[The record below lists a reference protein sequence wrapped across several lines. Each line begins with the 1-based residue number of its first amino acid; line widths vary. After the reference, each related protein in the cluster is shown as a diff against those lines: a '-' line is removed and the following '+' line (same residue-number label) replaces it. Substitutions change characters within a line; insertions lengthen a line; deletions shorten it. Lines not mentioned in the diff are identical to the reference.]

1 MILEEPLIPY
11 ETIDTDQKL
20 AAFVRHLKERQI
32 TTLAMD
38 FEGEFNLHVYG
49 EKLCL
54 VQIFDGKSFFII
66 DPFAV
71 SAEPLKEFL
80 EDRRVLKLFFGAGS
94 DVQLVYKESKIV
106 LNSVLDLQIFAEV
119 AGCVNKGLSGL
130 TEELFGKVTVKK
142 KQFQM
147 HNWTRRPID
156 REAVEYALSD
166 VESLFEMYK
175 VLLEKILASGKP
187 ADLVR
192 ALVLK
197 TPSSFSRG
205 VPGIYKTDEFKA
217 LDPGAKERFER
228 LLAIRDQFAREIDC
242 PPDQVIAKAVLFQL
256 AARKLSPD
264 ALPRQG
270 RLPTAVHARLIAAV
284 KEPG

>member
-1 MILEEPLIPY
+1 MTPY

-20 AAFVRHLKERQI
+20 QAFVRHLKERQI

-54 VQIFDGKSFFII
+54 VQIFDGQGFFIV

-71 SAEPLKEFL
+71 SAEALKEFL
-80 EDRRVLKLFFGAGS
+80 EDRKVLKLFFGAGS
-94 DVQLVYKESKIV
+94 DVQLVYKQSKIV
-106 LNSVLDLQIFAEV
+106 LNSVLDLQILAEV
-119 AGCVNKGLSGL
+119 AGCVNKGLSSL
-130 TEELFGKVTVKK
+130 TEELFGRVTVKK

-166 VESLFEMYK
+166 VESLFEMHR
-175 VLLEKILASGKP
+175 VLMEKIVAAGKVND
-187 ADLVR
+187 AIR

-205 VPGIYKTDEFKA
+205 VPGIYKSEGYVA
-217 LDPGAKERFER
+217 LDPDAKERFEKV
-228 LLAIRDQFAREIDC
+228 LALRERFAQELDC
-242 PPDQVIAKAVLFQL
+242 PPDQVIAKAVLFDL
-256 AARKLSPD
+256 AARKLAPD

-270 RLPTAVHARLIAAV
+270 RMPAAAHTRLISAL
-284 KEPG
+284 KEQKWT